1 MTSAQETLRRR
12 RIFPDFRHQQQQQK
26 HPDEVSVD
34 FFMQDHHQDATTTS
48 SATSATTKSLKR
60 TATSSSSAADTLPDM
75 KTLESSSAWDTVSVD
90 SSHVSNSWWNSWG
103 IPSWY
108 YGRGTRYLGWDRPYD
123 CPPKLHHHV
132 IWMLGLFVFVLAL
145 LWPPLILLWT
155 YLASK
160 LIPYTIRENDD
171 AARRR
176 ELYSQFVNPEINA
189 HYEELPEKFRNIH
202 QYVDLE
208 ESYWTNERYVSATN
222 GWTCVCIE
230 CFWFL
235 F

>member
-1 MTSAQETLRRR
+1 MDSTQKTLRRR
-12 RIFPDFRHQQQQQK
+12 RLFPPFRQHQQ

-34 FFMQDHHQDATTTS
+34 FVVEGQQQQHAVTKTS
-48 SATSATTKSLKR
+48 T
-60 TATSSSSAADTLPDM
+60 TATSTPSVSSADTLPDM
-75 KTLESSSAWDTVSVD
+75 KTLESLSAWDAVSVD
-90 SSHVSNSWWNSWG
+90 SSHGSQSRWNSWG
-103 IPSWY
+103 IFPSSWY
-108 YGRGTRYLGWDRPYD
+108 YGGGLRCTGWDRPYD

-132 IWMLGLFVFVLAL
+132 IWMVGLFVFLLAL

-160 LIPYTIRENDD
+160 LIPYTIRDNDD

-202 QYVDLE
+202 QYVDLV
-208 ESYWTNERYVSATN
+208 ESYWTNERYVRSK
-222 GWTCVCIE
+222 I
-230 CFWFL
+230 
-235 F
+235 